1 MTSIAAAMTRI
12 PVLLY
17 HSVSENPSSAIARYA
32 VAPAAFARQLDAVV
46 ESGRT
51 ALTLSEYAAALG
63 TQRLP
68 QRAIVITFD
77 DGYADF
83 YEHAFAELV
92 RRGLPCTL
100 YVTTGFLEG
109 RAGSRTHACPP
120 DRMLQW
126 SQLPELAASGVEIGG
141 HSHSHFQLDT
151 LRRDNARV
159 EIMRCKTLLEDAL
172 EAEVATFAYPHGY
185 SSPAVKSLTRT
196 AGYRSAAG
204 VKNAFSSE
212 ADDPFSLARLTIF
225 NTTDGEELGGWLRGV
240 GARTAPAREGVSTR
254 VWRTCRRS
262 RSLVTGRPGSAF
274 RC

>member
-1 MTSIAAAMTRI
+1 MRRV

-17 HSVSENPSSAIARYA
+17 HSVSESPSAAIAPYA
-32 VAPAAFARQLDAVV
+32 VTPAVFARQLDVVV

-51 ALTLSEYAAALG
+51 ALTVSQYAAALVTG
-63 TQRLP
+63 RLP
-68 QRAIVITFD
+68 ERPVVITFD

-83 YEHAFAELV
+83 HEHAIPELA
-92 RRGLPCTL
+92 RRGLPSTV

-109 RAGSRTHACPP
+109 RPGSRTRNRPP

-126 SQLPELAASGVEIGG
+126 SQVRELTASGVEIGG

-151 LRRDNARV
+151 LRRDDARD
-159 EIMRCKTLLEDAL
+159 EITRCKALLEDAL

-185 SSPAVKSLTRT
+185 SSPAVRSATRA
-196 AGYRSAAG
+196 AGYSSAAG

-212 ADDPFSLARLTIF
+212 TDDLFSIARLTIWS
-225 NTTDGEELGGWLRGV
+225 TTGGEELAGWLRGV
-240 GARTAPAREGVSTR
+240 GAPPTRARERMSTR
-254 VWRTCRRS
+254 VWRSCRRS

-274 RC
+274 R